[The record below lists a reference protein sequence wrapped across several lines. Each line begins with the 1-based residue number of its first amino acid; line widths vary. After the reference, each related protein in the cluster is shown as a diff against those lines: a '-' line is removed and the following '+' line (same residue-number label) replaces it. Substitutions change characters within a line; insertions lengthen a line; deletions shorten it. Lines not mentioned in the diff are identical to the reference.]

1 MLWSSYV
8 FVSQHL
14 NFTHQE
20 NTITIISS
28 LESSRSQGA
37 YENDGLRRVLP
48 TLSKWQQQQQIQKKV
63 SLDKSIG
70 HHVIIH
76 PQVAETRLQEDSLC
90 VSVRTTCQPEKNPQK
105 RVRFSM
111 VFEYKAYEKEPW
123 FMAQNDIRK
132 IYEYHC
138 LAYRLLEVYNRM
150 RPLNQRYPKVK
161 VLMPRHPK
169 IFNRTDLRCWGFSP
183 APFKSV

>member
-1 MLWSSYV
+1 MRRADSRINIWILWSSYV

-20 NTITIISS
+20 NTITIICS

-48 TLSKWQQQQQIQKKV
+48 TLSKWQQQQQIHQSFVGQIYWSSHYHPSSGCWKHQFTGGLPLCISS
-63 SLDKSIG
+63 SLVNLKY
-70 HHVIIH
+70 
-76 PQVAETRLQEDSLC
+76 
-90 VSVRTTCQPEKNPQK
+90 PQK

-111 VFEYKAYEKEPW
+111 VFEYCVRKNPW

-132 IYEYHC
+132 IYEYHS

-150 RPLNQRYPKVK
+150 RPMNQR
-161 VLMPRHPK
+161 
-169 IFNRTDLRCWGFSP
+169 
-183 APFKSV
+183 